1 MTTSYCDEFMA
12 KKVPGFPHAADVL
25 SATQDKAKNKMASLL
40 VKAGGSKRAKLIAAC
55 FHRTLRRVGLAARSL
70 CEQNQQ

>member
-1 MTTSYCDEFMA
+1 MA

-40 VKAGGSKRAKLIAAC
+40 VKAGGSKRTKLIAAASTGHC
-55 FHRTLRRVGLAARSL
+55 GELV
-70 CEQNQQ
+70 